1 MLNWVNRFD
10 VCVFLDTHQYLSNT
24 SDVEC
29 LAAGGVLQSFSA
41 KAGNAFNS
49 VADFYNQQQDWLFGH
64 LAYDLKNEI
73 EDLESG
79 HPDKIGFDD
88 MFFFVPEVIMKISG
102 NELQI
107 GVRDGSHGQHYDDL
121 LRQGTTETI
130 AGSSGKIS
138 VYGRIDRD
146 EYIRTINLLRQ
157 HILRG
162 DCYELNFCQEF
173 YATVKL
179 YPLQLYQRLSRNS
192 PNPFSAFYRNVDRY
206 ALCASPER
214 YLTKK
219 GNRLFSQPIKGT
231 APRDLNDKDNDRM
244 YRLALENS
252 QKERS
257 ENIMVV
263 DLVRNDLS
271 RICRNGTVKVDELCR
286 VYAFPQVFQ
295 MISTVSGEIRPDATW
310 TDALKAT
317 FPMGSMTGAP
327 KKSVMQ
333 LIEKYERSAR
343 GLFSGSIGYVDPA
356 GNFDFNVVIR
366 TVLYNQ
372 KTAYLSF
379 QAGSAITYN
388 CDPEAEYE
396 ECQLKAEVIRKA
408 LIETP
413 VLPGEA
419 V

>member
-1 MLNWVNRFD
+1 MELRD
-10 VCVFLDTHQYLSNT
+10 DTHQ
-24 SDVEC
+24 
-29 LAAGGVLQSFSA
+29 
-41 KAGNAFNS
+41 
-49 VADFYNQQQDWLFGH
+49 
-64 LAYDLKNEI
+64 
-73 EDLESG
+73 
-79 HPDKIGFDD
+79 
-88 MFFFVPEVIMKISG
+88 
-102 NELQI
+102 
-107 GVRDGSHGQHYDDL
+107 QHYDDL
-121 LRQGTTETI
+121 LRQGTTEI
-130 AGSSGKIS
+130 VAASSGKIS

-179 YPLQLYQRLSRNS
+179 DPLELYQRLSRNS
-192 PNPFSAFYRNVDRY
+192 PNPFSAFYRNGDRY

-219 GNRLFSQPIKGT
+219 ENRLFSQPIKGT
-231 APRDLNDKDNDRM
+231 APRDLNDEDNDRM
-244 YRLALENS
+244 NRLALENS

-271 RICRNGTVKVDELCR
+271 RICLNGTVKVDELCR

-295 MISTVSGEIRPDATW
+295 MISTVSGEIRPDASW

-413 VLPGEA
+413 VLPG
-419 V
+419 